1 MPQTL
6 TLQQLTE
13 YKTLIA
19 TGDFDQQS
27 KVYADLYSKGYN
39 YAGWGLGVLT
49 GKTLTGTAAVDF
61 LKDTSLMGLD
71 AVTCRNLSDEVI
83 NSIRSDMLKA
93 YVNTLMDG
101 ARRNNNLAVQDLGF
115 EQTKNF
121 HEKVFTTYG
130 LSLSNWTL
138 NAPMKLIERAYGS
151 AAVEAFYA
159 VVRDTG
165 GDGFDG
171 STVGFVLVEIMSQFA
186 KSSDPSVSKEAVQ
199 WLENVPGYRNPAQ
212 RNKAID
218 IFMKW
223 MRSSNDSEMTDDGS
237 IQPKMVKAIF
247 DVTDGKTK
255 LVFNSQPDFIDEDV
269 DEGPNTYV
277 FKEGDSLW
285 KVALQNGWDFDE
297 LVEANA
303 HLTDPNF
310 IRVGQ
315 RINGLAPAQ
324 AGSAVLG
331 ANMLELMN
339 ADYSIRAAMRA
350 GQLDSGTYTDFSD
363 WAVKQLGGGIGLRY
377 YEGLGSPFGGGTGI
391 GLRLPYDPWPQLN
404 PIGAFYESTSAALDR
419 AESIA
424 AQTPVLLDAERRGL
438 SLAALQAR
446 DTNGDNKLTDKELEG
461 LNVWVDTNEDGM
473 LDNGELLTL
482 SQRGVT
488 SLRTSDFDFHAR
500 GNSVQGKAPV
510 TAPTNLS
517 ESSSLLARMDRFSVV
532 PNSGYR
538 TLRDTDNIYFPSS
551 GYITWQPNQIKIN
564 YNNRSYLIGTDGND
578 SFDARYYARY
588 TQYFNSNLLV
598 NFLAGGGDDVMGG
611 SSRDD
616 RLWGGTGNDVLFG
629 YEGNDQLFGE
639 EGNDEMSG
647 DAGNDTLDG
656 GIGNDRLFGQVG
668 NDILFGSDGNDI
680 LSGFTASNDFKQTLA
695 LGETDNDALYGGNGN
710 DQLMGGWGN
719 DYLDGGNDV
728 DLLFGDAGDDT
739 LLGGW
744 GDDELHGNEGHDRLL
759 GEDGNDKLFG
769 EAGDDQLWGG
779 NGNDMLVGFN
789 AANDLKQTLAIGET
803 DNDRLFGGLGGDQI
817 YGGLG
822 NDYLDGGAGNDLLLA
837 GDGQDTLHGGEGDD
851 ELSGDRGDDVL
862 VGGSGADK
870 LWGGVGNDQL
880 WGGEGDD
887 ILTGFTPANDA
898 KQTLGIDETDNDVI
912 YGGAGNDLILGGL
925 GQDVLHGEAGN
936 DELQGG
942 DGDDAL
948 YGGAGDDRFFGQAGN
963 DIVYGGEGN
972 DLLVGFTGNNESR
985 QSLNIGET
993 DDDWLYG
1000 GAGADTLL
1008 GGLGNDY
1015 LDGGAGADTMEG
1027 GKGDDTYIVNSVN
1040 DVILEFADEGHDT
1053 VISGVNYILNSDIE
1067 DLRLLEGFNI
1077 NGTGNGRNNQ
1087 ITGNSCDNILDGVT
1101 GADIMLGGLGN
1112 DTYYVDDA
1120 GDSVVE
1126 YAAEGI
1132 DAVQS
1137 KISHTLGDHVEN
1149 LNLLDFSKPEKGL
1162 VDGRAV
1168 LVYGYPKA
1176 NELDYMQGNAI
1187 PEYQGTCA
1195 LTSIANLLVQ
1205 AQTPTTEAEVV
1216 QLAIDNRWAVTDAEV
1231 SAYQRGGSNYQQQ
1244 QQILESY
1251 GLRNGLL
1258 AGYNEYVVANMLR
1271 SGRGV
1276 LIGLNAG
1283 KLWGDD
1289 SYLDEGGV
1297 NHVVTV
1303 TGVAFGEEDGTLEG
1317 FYVADSGRQ
1326 RVSDMTRFVSLAD
1339 FQAAAA
1345 VAGAYSIY
1353 TIEAIKYWNEDING
1367 TGNALDNV
1375 IVGNRSNNML
1385 DGGAGNDSLYGG
1397 GGTDLL
1403 MGGEGS
1409 DTYGFNRHDGAD
1421 RIRES
1426 ADLPGH
1432 ADVLR
1437 FGADIAHDQIWF
1449 RRIDSDLEVSVTGS
1463 TDSMTIE
1470 GWYDDAARRVERFQA
1485 GDGKVLLDSQVDNL
1499 VAAMAAFAPPPAGE
1513 TVLQAAYQD
1522 ALAPKLAANWQ

>member
-1 MPQTL
+1 MAEGGRVY
-6 TLQQLTE
+6 TE
-13 YKTLIA
+13 L
-19 TGDFDQQS
+19 
-27 KVYADLYSKGYN
+27 YAKGYN
-39 YAGWGLGVLT
+39 YAGLGSGVVTQSTFSGRVADDFMRNSGTVGLDGKPT
-49 GKTLTGTAAVDF
+49 GTLTEATV
-61 LKDTSLMGLD
+61 
-71 AVTCRNLSDEVI
+71 
-83 NSIRSDMLKA
+83 NSIRYEMCKA
-93 YVNTLMDG
+93 YLDYLQSV
-101 ARRNNNLAVQDLGF
+101 AF
-115 EQTKNF
+115 KNGGSTSSDVDYQGMKDF
-121 HEKVFTTYG
+121 HVKVFAQHNLPPTRWTLYLPMELISQTSGKAAADALVDDLLKSVGNPVESARIGWEITYRVG
-130 LSLSNWTL
+130 LIDNRYDGDTREKASNWL
-138 NAPMKLIERAYGS
+138 GS
-151 AAVEAFYA
+151 MP
-159 VVRDTG
+159 G
-165 GDGFDG
+165 
-171 STVGFVLVEIMSQFA
+171 LVNLRSMAHGLRLLELKDFSWFA
-186 KSSDPSVSKEAVQ
+186 SDPAGNE
-199 WLENVPGYRNPAQ
+199 PAQ
-212 RNKAID
+212 LITAKKVVD
-218 IFMKW
+218 L
-223 MRSSNDSEMTDDGS
+223 S
-237 IQPKMVKAIF
+237 
-247 DVTDGKTK
+247 DGKTK
-255 LVFNSQPDFIDEDV
+255 TLLKLTPHIIDKDV
-269 DEGPNTYV
+269 ADGPSTYV
-277 FKEGDSLW
+277 VKQGDSLW
-285 KVALQNGWDFDE
+285 KIAQENGWDFDE
-297 LVEANA
+297 LVKANA

-339 ADYSIRAAMRA
+339 ADYSIRAAMRV
-350 GQLDSGTYTDFSD
+350 GQLDSGTYKDFSD

-377 YEGLGSPFGGGTGI
+377 YEGLGSPFGGGSGI

-488 SLRTSDFDFHAR
+488 SLRASDFDFHTR

-538 TLRDTDNIYFPSS
+538 ILRDTDNIYFPSS

-668 NDILFGSDGNDI
+668 NDILFGADGNDI
-680 LSGFTASNDFKQTLA
+680 LSGFTASNDIKQTLA

-710 DQLMGGWGN
+710 DQLLGGLGD

-728 DLLFGDAGDDT
+728 DLLFGDAGNDT
-739 LLGGW
+739 LLGGS

-779 NGNDMLVGFN
+779 AGHDVLVGFT
-789 AANDLKQTLAIGET
+789 ATNDLKQTLAIGET

-822 NDYLDGGAGNDLLLA
+822 NDYLDGGADNDLLLA

-862 VGGSGADK
+862 LGGSGADK

-887 ILTGFTPANDA
+887 ILTGFTPANDVQQSLA
-898 KQTLGIDETDNDVI
+898 IDETDNDVI
-912 YGGAGNDLILGGL
+912 YGGAGNDLILGGF

-948 YGGAGDDRFFGQAGN
+948 YGGAGDDRFFGHAGN

-1000 GAGADTLL
+1000 GAGTDTLL

-1040 DVILEFADEGHDT
+1040 DVILEFPDEGHDT
-1053 VISGVNYILNSDIE
+1053 VISSVNYILNADIE

-1087 ITGNSCDNILDGVT
+1087 ITGNSRDNILDGVT

-1126 YAAEGI
+1126 YDAEGI

-1231 SAYQRGGSNYQQQ
+1231 SAYQRGGSNYLQQ
-1244 QQILESY
+1244 QQILDSY
-1251 GLRNGLL
+1251 GLRNALL

-1303 TGVAFGEEDGTLEG
+1303 TGVAFGEEDGVLEG
-1317 FYVADSGRQ
+1317 FYIADSGRQ

-1339 FQAAAA
+1339 FRAAAA

-1385 DGGAGNDSLYGG
+1385 EGGAGNDSLYGG

-1437 FGADIAHDQIWF
+1437 FGADIAYDQIWF

-1470 GWYDDAARRVERFQA
+1470 GWYDDAAQRIERFQA

>member
-1 MPQTL
+1 MQQTL
-6 TLQQLTE
+6 SSTQLSGYLE
-13 YKTLIA
+13 RIKTGGLA
-19 TGDFDQQS
+19 EVE
-27 KVYADLYSKGYN
+27 KVYKELYAKGYN
-39 YAGWGLGVLT
+39 YAGLASEVISKSTFSGRVADDFMRNSGTVGLD
-49 GKTLTGTAAVDF
+49 GKPIGTLTEATV
-61 LKDTSLMGLD
+61 
-71 AVTCRNLSDEVI
+71 
-83 NSIRSDMLKA
+83 NSIRYEMCKA
-93 YVNTLMDG
+93 YIEYLRTKASDNG
-101 ARRNNNLAVQDLGF
+101 GF
-115 EQTKNF
+115 ISSDVGYQGMKDF
-121 HEKVFTTYG
+121 HVKVFAQHNLPPTRWTLYVPMELISLTSGKEAADALTDKILNSVGNPIESAKVGWEVTYRMG
-130 LSLSNWTL
+130 LIANRYDGDTREKASNWL
-138 NAPMKLIERAYGS
+138 ANMPG
-151 AAVEAFYA
+151 
-159 VVRDTG
+159 
-165 GDGFDG
+165 
-171 STVGFVLVEIMSQFA
+171 LVNFRSMGHGLRLLELKDFSWFA
-186 KSSDPSVSKEAVQ
+186 SDPAGKE
-199 WLENVPGYRNPAQ
+199 PAQ
-212 RNKAID
+212 LITAKQVVD
-218 IFMKW
+218 L
-223 MRSSNDSEMTDDGS
+223 S
-237 IQPKMVKAIF
+237 
-247 DVTDGKTK
+247 DGKTK
-255 LVFNSQPDFIDEDV
+255 TLIKLTPHIIDKDV
-269 DEGPNTYV
+269 ADGPSTYV
-277 FKEGDSLW
+277 VKQGDSLW
-285 KVALQNGWDFDE
+285 KIAQENGWDFDE
-297 LVEANA
+297 LVKANA
-303 HLTDPNF
+303 HLTDINF

-350 GQLDSGTYTDFSD
+350 GQLDSGTYKDFSD

-377 YEGLGSPFGGGTGI
+377 YEGLGSPFGGGGGI

-446 DTNGDNKLTDKELEG
+446 DTNGDNKLSDKELEG

-488 SLRTSDFDFHAR
+488 SLRASDFDFHTR

-510 TAPTNLS
+510 TAPANLS
-517 ESSSLLARMDRFSVV
+517 EASGQPARMDRVSVV
-532 PNSGYR
+532 PNSNYR
-538 TLRDTDNIYFPSS
+538 TLRDTDELYFPWS
-551 GYITWQPNQIKIN
+551 GYILWRPTQIKIN
-564 YNNRSYLIGTDGND
+564 YNNRSYMIGTDGND
-578 SFDARYYARY
+578 SFDARYYAGIS
-588 TQYFNSNLLV
+588 YFNTSLLV

-611 SSRDD
+611 SSRND

-629 YEGNDQLFGE
+629 YEGNDQVFGE
-639 EGNDEMSG
+639 EGNDDLNGQVG
-647 DAGNDTLDG
+647 DDTLDG

-668 NDILFGSDGNDI
+668 NDILFGADGNDV
-680 LSGFTASNDFKQTLA
+680 LTGFTASNDIKQILT

-719 DYLDGGNDV
+719 DYLDGGNDL

-739 LLGGW
+739 LLGGS

-779 NGNDMLVGFN
+779 NGNDVLVGFT
-789 AANDLKQTLAIGET
+789 ATNDLKQTLAIGET

-822 NDYLDGGAGNDLLLA
+822 NDYLDGGADNDLLLG
-837 GDGQDTLHGGEGDD
+837 GDGLDTLQGGEGDD
-851 ELSGDRGDDVL
+851 ELSGDRGNDVI

-898 KQTLGIDETDNDVI
+898 KQTLAIDETDNDVI
-912 YGGAGNDLILGGL
+912 DGGAGNDLIFGGL
-925 GQDVLHGEAGN
+925 GQDVLRGEAGN

-972 DLLVGFTGNNESR
+972 DLLVGFTGANESR
-985 QSLNIGET
+985 QSLNTGET

-1040 DVILEFADEGHDT
+1040 DVILELADEGHDT
-1053 VISGVNYILNSDIE
+1053 VISSVNYILNADIE

-1077 NGTGNGRNNQ
+1077 NGTGNGRENH
-1087 ITGNSCDNILDGVT
+1087 IIGNSRDNILDGVT

-1120 GDSVVE
+1120 GDRVVE
-1126 YAAEGI
+1126 YDAEGI
-1132 DAVQS
+1132 DTVQS

-1244 QQILESY
+1244 QQILDSY
-1251 GLRNGLL
+1251 GLRNELL

-1303 TGVAFGEEDGTLEG
+1303 TGVAFGEEDGPLEG
-1317 FYVADSGRQ
+1317 FYIADSGRQ

-1437 FGADIAHDQIWF
+1437 FGADIAYDQIWF

-1463 TDSMTIE
+1463 ADSITIE